1 MLHVFISRV
10 VWFFILWVLQVF
22 LFNHIHLGGYATPL
36 CYVYFLLILPA
47 GTPRWVYLLSG
58 FFLGLMVDLFTNT
71 PGMAAASL
79 CAVGLVTPL
88 LLSAF
93 APKDKDDDVLLPSVK
108 TMEWGGFMRYAL
120 SATLLHCALFFS
132 IEAFSFLDWQT
143 LLLRISGSTLLTFIL
158 ILVMEV
164 VRNSGQKK

>member
-1 MLHVFISRV
+1 MLHVFLSRV
-10 VWFFILWVLQVF
+10 LWFFILWVLQVF
-22 LFNHIHLGGYATPL
+22 FFNHIHLGGYATPL

-58 FFLGLMVDLFTNT
+58 FFLGLFVDLFTNT
-71 PGMAAASL
+71 QGMGAASL

-120 SATLLHCALFFS
+120 SATLLHCTLFFS
-132 IEAFSFLDWQT
+132 IEAFSFLDWKT
-143 LLLRISGSTLLTFIL
+143 LMFRILGSTVLTFIL

-164 VRNSGQKK
+164 VRGSGDKK

>member
-1 MLHVFISRV
+1 MLHVFLSRV
-10 VWFFILWVLQVF
+10 LWFFILWVLQVF

-58 FFLGLMVDLFTNT
+58 FFLGLFVDLFTNT
-71 PGMAAASL
+71 PGMGAASV

-108 TMEWGGFMRYAL
+108 TMEWGGFMRSAL
-120 SATLLHCALFFS
+120 SATLLHCTLFFS
-132 IEAFSFLDWQT
+132 IEAFSFLDWKT
-143 LLLRISGSTLLTFIL
+143 LLLRISCSTLLTFVI

-164 VRNSGQKK
+164 VRGSGEKK

>member
-10 VWFFILWVLQVF
+10 FWFFILWALQVL
-22 LFNHIHLGGYATPL
+22 LFNHIHIGGYATPL
-36 CYVYFLLILPA
+36 CYVYILLILPA
-47 GTPRWVYLLSG
+47 GTPRWVYLLTG
-58 FFLGLMVDLFTNT
+58 FFMGLFVDVFTNT

-108 TMEWGGFMRYAL
+108 TMEWSGFMRYAL

-132 IEAFSFLDWQT
+132 IEAFSFLDWKT
-143 LLLRISGSTLLTFIL
+143 LMLRILGSTLLTFIL

-164 VRNSGQKK
+164 VRNSSERK